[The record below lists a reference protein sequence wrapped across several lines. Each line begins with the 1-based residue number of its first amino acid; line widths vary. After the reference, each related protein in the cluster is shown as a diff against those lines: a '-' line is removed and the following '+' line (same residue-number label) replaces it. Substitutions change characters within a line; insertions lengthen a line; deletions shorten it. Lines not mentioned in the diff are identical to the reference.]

1 MVEIFQNLM
10 KIINTLGFPFP
21 KGKSVGLIFWIF
33 IGKTEAEVE
42 APILW
47 PPDAKSWLIGK
58 DPMLGKIEG
67 KRRRGW
73 QMMRWLD
80 SITDSRDMNLSK
92 LGDTVK
98 DREARCAAVHGGTK
112 SWTWLSDWTTT
123 INTQIQE
130 AWCIPRTG
138 IMKKT
143 TLRHIMFKLLKISD
157 KEKNL
162 KSN

>member
-123 INTQIQE
+123 TLF
-130 AWCIPRTG
+130 
-138 IMKKT
+138 T
-143 TLRHIMFKLLKISD
+143 THYLDTCNSVKLLFGQKYDHLSYSSFL
-157 KEKNL
+157 N
-162 KSN
+162 